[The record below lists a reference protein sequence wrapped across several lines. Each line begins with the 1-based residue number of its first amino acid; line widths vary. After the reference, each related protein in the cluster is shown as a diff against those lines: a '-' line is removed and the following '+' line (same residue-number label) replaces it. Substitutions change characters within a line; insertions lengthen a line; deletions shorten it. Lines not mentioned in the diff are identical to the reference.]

1 MKAGTTFRFDCQNSE
16 CMVEFEVTYEP
27 KAKGNKKEA
36 SNIEE
41 DDVTNCPFC
50 GSDTVEE
57 S

>member
-1 MKAGTTFRFDCQNSE
+1 
-16 CMVEFEVTYEP
+16 MVEFEVTYEP